1 MRKMYEKFME
11 AFNNRFEV
19 EEIKPLNPDLIR
31 IAALREALK
40 EIRDVATI
48 SEGTEFYAM
57 LASKAL
63 EEDEGGNE

>member
-1 MRKMYEKFME
+1 MYEKFMR
-11 AFNNRFEV
+11 AFNNRFATKDIE
-19 EEIKPLNPDLIR
+19 PLNPDLIR
-31 IAALREALK
+31 IAALREALM

-63 EEDEGGNE
+63 EKDEEN